1 MSGYYSLLIF
11 LTSLTLLFC
20 ICQDQ
25 AEETDKEGEELNL
38 NDTCCLRAVIAIIHK
53 VQIPTYFELHFMYY
67 SVWILYSC

>member
-11 LTSLTLLFC
+11 LTSLTLRFR

-25 AEETDKEGEELNL
+25 AEETDTEGEELNM
-38 NDTCCLRAVIAIIHK
+38 NDTCCLRAVIAITHK
-53 VQIPTYFELHFMYY
+53 SQIPIYFELHFMYY